1 MSGIPTW
8 HSQALC
14 SKGYDPEMWWYD
26 YPRNITDQIAESYRI
41 SEAIKICNQC
51 PVQDLCL
58 KEGLEGEDVQWG
70 IRGGLLASER
80 IKIVGKQRSHSW
92 VMLAERQVVPRVRY
106 ILKHG
111 KLPKKVFRQ
120 IKKEI
125 QQQND

>member
-1 MSGIPTW
+1 MSGIPAW

-26 YPRNITDQIAESYRI
+26 YPRDGDAQIAEAYRI
-41 SEAIKICNQC
+41 SEAIKICNAC

-58 KEGLEGEDVQWG
+58 KEGLSDEDMQWG

-80 IKIVGKQRSHSW
+80 VKIVGKER
-92 VMLAERQVVPRVRY
+92 VNPNLMIAERALGPRVRY

-111 KLPKKVFRQ
+111 KLPKKVLRR
-120 IKKEI
+120 INKEARS
-125 QQQND
+125 

>member
-1 MSGIPTW
+1 MNGIPAW

-26 YPRNITDQIAESYRI
+26 YPRNPDEQIAEAYKI
-41 SEAIKICNQC
+41 SETIKICNQC

-58 KEGLEGEDVQWG
+58 KEGLSEEDVQWG

-80 IKIVGKQRSHSW
+80 VKIVGRERLYPNLM
-92 VMLAERQVVPRVRY
+92 VAERALIPRVRY

-111 KLPKKVFRQ
+111 KLPKKVLRR
-120 IKKEI
+120 INKEARS
-125 QQQND
+125 